1 MKLRMAQMLNLT
13 LASPRERLRWPPRG
27 LFACR
32 AVVVYKR
39 QWRGRR
45 VGPPWI
51 QGGLRHFGAP
61 GDRELPYS
69 SLSLPC
75 CSDWACCRLLGRPG
89 GIGRFRLCTRRKLGP
104 RARRAQ
110 PAAAA
115 GGLVPSFRRAGDS
128 DRPVPA
134 TGRGHSVSASSG
146 VWGRQGN
153 TAACPACISGRCGF

>member
-32 AVVVYKR
+32 AVAVYKR

-61 GDRELPYS
+61 GDRELSYS

-89 GIGRFRLCTRRKLGP
+89 GIGRFRRKLGHE
-104 RARRAQ
+104 
-110 PAAAA
+110 PAGHNLRPLPVA
-115 GGLVPSFRRAGDS
+115 SFRRAGDS

-134 TGRGHSVSASSG
+134 TGRGHSASASSG
-146 VWGRQGN
+146 VRGRQGN